1 MQKNEVP
8 QDAALFD
15 GMCEVCYAVD
25 ESGRYV
31 LAESAGWEPANIANM
46 QAWEVIH
53 REVAAVLVRV
63 HAGEL
68 SPLAYQMARNQMD
81 AKLLAGYAGLF
92 AWQVRRHMKPG
103 PFRQLNP
110 AQLTRYA
117 AIFKI
122 PVAELGCLPESLA
135 AGPLLTAR
143 QGS

>member
-1 MQKNEVP
+1 MKQDEVP

-15 GMCEVCYAVD
+15 GMREVCYAVD

-31 LAESAGWEPANIANM
+31 LAESAGWEPANIANL

-53 REVAAVLVRV
+53 REVAAVLSRV
-63 HAGEL
+63 GAGEL

-92 AWQVRRHMKPG
+92 CWQVRRHMQPG
-103 PFRQLNP
+103 PFRRLSP

-117 AIFKI
+117 AIFRI
-122 PVAELGCLPESLA
+122 PAEELCRIPESGA
-135 AGPLLTAR
+135 NAPPSHTSQGP
-143 QGS
+143 

>member
-1 MQKNEVP
+1 MQQNEVP

-15 GMCEVCYAVD
+15 GMREVCYAVD
-25 ESGRYV
+25 EAGRYV
-31 LAESAGWEPANIANM
+31 LAESAGWEPANIANI

-53 REVAAVLVRV
+53 REVAVVLARVR
-63 HAGEL
+63 AGEL

-92 AWQVRRHMKPG
+92 VWQVRRHMQPG
-103 PFRQLNP
+103 AFRRLNR

-117 AIFKI
+117 AIFRISAEDLCRI
-122 PVAELGCLPESLA
+122 PEASADGSPRNAS
-135 AGPLLTAR
+135 